1 MRSEIGGDTNMVS
14 TDPPVYKY
22 PLSPGAIHND
32 SSLLVSGFSEFNYR
46 DKHLKQILEEE
57 GSH

>member
-14 TDPPVYKY
+14 RDPPVYKY
-22 PLSPGAIHND
+22 PLSPAAIHND
-32 SSLLVSGFSEFNYR
+32 SSLLVLGPSEFNYQ